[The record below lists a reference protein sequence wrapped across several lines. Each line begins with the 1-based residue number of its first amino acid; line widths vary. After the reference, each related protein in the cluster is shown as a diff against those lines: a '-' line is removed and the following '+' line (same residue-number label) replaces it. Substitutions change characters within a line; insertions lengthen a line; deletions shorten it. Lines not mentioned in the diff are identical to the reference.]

1 MTDKWD
7 EPAPQG
13 PLLSRREFLKKAG
26 AGAAAIGVAG
36 AAAPFSFAGPMKYK
50 GRWLSGNLSAI
61 TWIHFVPPYDA
72 WFDPW
77 AKAWGEKNDVQVNI
91 DHIANGLLD
100 TRAAAEVAAQQG
112 HDLFFNLHPMAAYE
126 DQVINHA
133 SIIHEVEAKV
143 GKYMPIAQASTY
155 NPKTKKYFAVSDS
168 YVPDPVVWRH
178 SLWNGIGESPATWDH
193 VKAAAP
199 KLKAI
204 GHPIGIGQSQE
215 LDSNMALIAFMMCFG
230 SFIQNADNHPTLL
243 SKNTI
248 DAVKFMAEIAQ
259 TGETSDVYSWNGNTA
274 GNNNYLYSGIASL
287 IFNAISATRTPESG
301 GAGAAYSDDLW
312 IWPIPA
318 GPHGRIG
325 LEHLMGCW
333 SIWKFA
339 QNKPAAQKF
348 IADLCIAGRDATIN
362 SQLYNFPT
370 FTNAM
375 PFADIR
381 KAAAADTHKPKGK
394 YTILTTIAEKYTHNI
409 GYPGTTNAAIDELF
423 SKFLIPQMFAQVSQ
437 GKLSAEDSVRHTNTA
452 IKDIYAKWRK
462 RDRI

>member
-1 MTDKWD
+1 VTENRD
-7 EPAPQG
+7 EPAPEAA
-13 PLLSRREFLKKAG
+13 LLSRREFLKKAG

-36 AAAPFSFAGPMKYK
+36 AAAPFSFAGPLRYK

-61 TWIHFVPPYDA
+61 TWIHFVPSYDA

-77 AKAWGEKNDVQVNI
+77 AKAWGEKNDVQVSI

-133 SIIHEVEAKV
+133 PIIHEVEAKV
-143 GKYMPIAQASTY
+143 GKYMPIAQSSTY
-155 NPKTKKYFAVSDS
+155 NPKTKKYFSVSDS

-178 SLWNGIGESPATWDH
+178 SLWDGIGESPATWDH

-259 TGETSDVYSWNGNTA
+259 TGETSDIYSWNGNTA
-274 GNNNYLYSGIASL
+274 GNNNYLYSGISSMIL
-287 IFNAISATRTPESG
+287 NAISATRTPESG
-301 GAGAAYSDDLW
+301 AAGAAYSDDLW

-339 QNKPAAQKF
+339 QNKPAAQQF
-348 IADLCIAGRDATIN
+348 IADLCIAGRDATTN

-381 KAAAADTHKPKGK
+381 KAAAVDTHKPLGK

-462 RDRI
+462 REML

>member
-1 MTDKWD
+1 MTDTND
-7 EPAPQG
+7 EPAPERA
-13 PLLSRREFLKKAG
+13 LLSRREFLKKAG
-26 AGAAAIGVAG
+26 AGAAALGVAG
-36 AAAPFSFAGPMKYK
+36 AAAPFSFAGPMRFK
-50 GRWLSGNLSAI
+50 GRWLSGNLSAL
-61 TWIHFVPPYDA
+61 TWVHFVPSYDQ
-72 WFDPW
+72 WLDPW

-91 DHIANGLLD
+91 EHINNGLLD
-100 TRAAAEVAAQQG
+100 TRAAAEVAAQSG

-133 SIIHEVEAKV
+133 PVIQEVQAKV

-178 SLWNGIGESPATWDH
+178 DLWNDIGESPATWDH

-199 KLKAI
+199 KLKAA

-230 SFIQNADNHPTLL
+230 SFIQNQENHPTLL

-248 DAVKFMAEIAQ
+248 DAVKFMAEIAK
-259 TGETSDVYSWNGNTA
+259 GETNDIFSWNGNTA
-274 GNNNYLYSGIASL
+274 GNNNFLYSGIASM
-287 IFNAISATRTPESG
+287 IFNAISATRTPEDQNLPF
-301 GAGAAYSDDLW
+301 ANQLW

-318 GPHGRIG
+318 GPNGRVG

-339 QNKPAAQKF
+339 QNKPAAQQF
-348 IADLCIAGRDATIN
+348 LADLCIAGKDATLQ
-362 SQLYNFPT
+362 SKLYNFPT
-370 FTNAM
+370 FTNAF

-381 KAAAADTHKPKGK
+381 KVAAADPHPPKGK
-394 YTILTTIAEKYTHNI
+394 YTILTTIAERYTHNI
-409 GYPGTTNAAIDELF
+409 GYPGTTNAAVDELF
-423 SKFLIPQMFAQVSQ
+423 SKYLIPQMFAQVSQ
-437 GKLSAEDSVRHTNTA
+437 GKMSAEDSVRHTNTA

-462 RDRI
+462 RNML